1 MKPKVIVL
9 TEIIS
14 PYRIPVFNEIAKR
27 LTDQFMVLFMGKS
40 EKRRQWRIYKENIKF
55 RYEVLPNILCQRKG
69 AAPYFFN
76 PTVLYKL
83 LKYSPEI
90 IIISGYSQPSS
101 FLAMLYAKLFAKR
114 LILWC
119 ESNKYDQRYNHPL
132 KEAYKR
138 WFIKNCAK
146 YIVPGR
152 ASFEYLILLGA
163 EESKI
168 YTAVNAVDN
177 DFFADACDKNRESR
191 EVFKQ
196 SKGYPGKIIL
206 YVGRL
211 IEGKGILDLLKV
223 FQILSRDRHW
233 PEGRGLASD
242 NQSQKIGLVLIG
254 SGEGEERFR
263 KFCAEQNIE
272 NVFFEGFVHQEGL
285 PAYYAASDVFVLPTY
300 SDPWGLVVNE
310 AMASS
315 LPVVCSDVAG
325 AACDLIVSGVNGYT
339 YEKGNIAE
347 LTEALSKTLDSN
359 KESFGAKSYEII
371 QNYSPE
377 KCALG
382 FLRAIKE

>member
-1 MKPKVIVL
+1 MKAKVIVL

-55 RYEVLPNILCQRKG
+55 CYEVLPNILCQKEG
-69 AAPYFFN
+69 ATPYFIN
-76 PTVLYKL
+76 PTILFKL
-83 LKYSPEI
+83 FKYSPEI

-138 WFIKNCAK
+138 WFVKNCAE

-152 ASFEYLILLGA
+152 ASFEYLILLGV
-163 EESKI
+163 EESKVCI
-168 YTAVNAVDN
+168 APNAVDN
-177 DFFADACDKNRESR
+177 DFFADACDKNRDSR
-191 EVFKQ
+191 GEFKQ
-196 SKGYPGKIIL
+196 RKGYPEKIIL

-211 IEGKGILDLLKV
+211 IDKKGIPDLLKA
-223 FQILSRDRHW
+223 FQLLSRDRQ
-233 PEGRGLASD
+233 R
-242 NQSQKIGLVLIG
+242 IGLVLIG
-254 SGEGEERFR
+254 SGEGEEQYR
-263 KFCAEQNIE
+263 KFCEEQNIK
-272 NVFFEGFVHQEGL
+272 NVFFEGFVHQELL
-285 PAYYAASDVFVLPTY
+285 PAYYAAGDVFVLPTH
-300 SDPWGLVVNE
+300 SEPWGLVLNE
-310 AMASS
+310 AMASR
-315 LPVVCSDVAG
+315 LPVVCSNVAG
-325 AACDLIVSGVNGYT
+325 AACDLIVNGENGYT

-347 LTEALSKTLDSN
+347 LTEALSKTLNSS

>member
-1 MKPKVIVL
+1 MKAKVIIL
-9 TEIIS
+9 TETIS

-69 AAPYFFN
+69 ATPYFFN
-76 PTVLYKL
+76 PTVIYKL
-83 LKYSPEI
+83 LKCSPEI

-101 FLAMLYAKLFAKR
+101 FLALLYAKLFAKR
-114 LILWC
+114 LILWS
-119 ESNKYDQRYNHPL
+119 ESNKNDQRYNHPL

-138 WFIKNCAK
+138 WFVRNCAE

-168 YTAVNAVDN
+168 FIAVNAVDN
-177 DFFADACDKNRESR
+177 DFFTYACDKNRESR
-191 EVFKQ
+191 EEFKQ
-196 SKGYPGKIIL
+196 RKGYPKEIIL

-211 IEGKGILDLLKV
+211 IDKKGILDLLKA
-223 FQILSRDRHW
+223 FQLLSCNRHK
-233 PEGRGLASD
+233 L
-242 NQSQKIGLVLIG
+242 GLVLIG
-254 SGEGEERFR
+254 SGEGEERYR
-263 KFCAEQNIE
+263 KFCKEQNIK

-285 PAYYAASDVFVLPTY
+285 PAYYAAGDVFVLPTH
-300 SDPWGLVVNE
+300 SETWGLVLNE
-310 AMASS
+310 AMASR

-325 AACDLIVSGVNGYT
+325 AACDLIKNAENGYT

-347 LTEALSKTLDSN
+347 LTEALSKTLNSN
-359 KESFGAKSYEII
+359 KESFGANSYKII
-371 QNYSPE
+371 QDFSPE
-377 KCALG
+377 KCALS